1 MLLRRI
7 KLNAVLLILMCS
19 AAQAVDL
26 TIVTPVA
33 AECVPSQ
40 RAMATGVAGQE
51 VDIVESDILLDLDV
65 ENADFFSATVSIA
78 AHSCGDQP
86 CQRAVDGNGAAAVDE
101 NGHPAYCA
109 RPSVASAIDRCR
121 PGQLRLSVDAPGM
134 HVAVVKFEDWDKVEL
149 QDKQVST

>member
-1 MLLRRI
+1 MRPVHTQLPRLFDQRDA
-7 KLNAVLLILMCS
+7 LCCNS
-19 AAQAVDL
+19 ALKVYRETKASKGNSAGSTSQHGSYFVEE
-26 TIVTPVA
+26 IVG
-33 AECVPSQ
+33 E
-40 RAMATGVAGQE
+40 G
-51 VDIVESDILLDLDV
+51 
-65 ENADFFSATVSIA
+65 
-78 AHSCGDQP
+78 
-86 CQRAVDGNGAAAVDE
+86 VDE